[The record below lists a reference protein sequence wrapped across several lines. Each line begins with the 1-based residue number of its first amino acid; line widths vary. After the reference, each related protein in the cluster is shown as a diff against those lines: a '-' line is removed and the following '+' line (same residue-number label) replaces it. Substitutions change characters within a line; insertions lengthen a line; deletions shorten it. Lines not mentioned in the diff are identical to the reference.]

1 VNVLDLVLVGV
12 AVLAVIGGYR
22 VGFTTRV
29 LSWVGLLLGLLVG
42 VRLLPWVLHRLDGVD
57 HLRVVLLTVAVIV
70 LTAAIG
76 QGVGFWVGNRVS
88 PGAPDGRAA
97 GIDRVLG
104 GLAGLVGVV
113 VMAWLIL
120 PVLHATPG
128 WPASLVGESAL
139 AGVVADRLPEPPD
152 MAEALRS
159 LVGADNFPQV
169 FDALAPTP
177 EVGPPP
183 AGSGLSEAT
192 AGTAAKSVVKVE
204 GIACRRVQDGTG
216 WVVAEGLIVTNA
228 HVVAGEP
235 STEVERD
242 DGHRLKATVVAFD
255 PSRDLAL
262 LSVPKLNRP
271 ALPVAAARRGMIGGV
286 FGHPGGEPLR
296 IAPFEV
302 GRQIDATGRDIYDAA
317 TTDRKVLE
325 LASSLRPGDSG
336 SALVDPQGEVV
347 GVAFAISTERSGV
360 AYALATSELTPLLSA
375 PHDTGVSTG
384 RCIG

>member
-1 VNVLDLVLVGV
+1 
-12 AVLAVIGGYR
+12 
-22 VGFTTRV
+22 
-29 LSWVGLLLGLLVG
+29 
-42 VRLLPWVLHRLDGVD
+42 
-57 HLRVVLLTVAVIV
+57 
-70 LTAAIG
+70 
-76 QGVGFWVGNRVS
+76 
-88 PGAPDGRAA
+88 
-97 GIDRVLG
+97 
-104 GLAGLVGVV
+104 
-113 VMAWLIL
+113 
-120 PVLHATPG
+120 
-128 WPASLVGESAL
+128 
-139 AGVVADRLPEPPD
+139 
-152 MAEALRS
+152 
-159 LVGADNFPQV
+159 
-169 FDALAPTP
+169 
-177 EVGPPP
+177 
-183 AGSGLSEAT
+183 
-192 AGTAAKSVVKVE
+192 
-204 GIACRRVQDGTG
+204 VQDGTG